1 MPDIFNSAHH
11 SSEETEQSNAI
22 SDASH
27 VSENI
32 ETKQDQIPPKKAG
45 RVLEDYSQV
54 MREESVVNNPLA
66 AFISKPTSILFD
78 SQAHAEQ
85 IILVLRKHPITQ
97 VPWVLSAV
105 AAAFLPLLLGYI
117 GFLNF
122 LPPNFQFAGLVIW
135 LMLLSGFVL
144 EKFLQWFFNVYI
156 VTDERIIDVDFVSLI
171 YKNISTAKIEKIE
184 DVTATT
190 GGALQSVVNFG
201 TIKIQTAAEKNEFE
215 FEEVPQP
222 AKVAR
227 LLNELILE
235 EERENLEGRV
245 S

>member
-1 MPDIFNSAHH
+1 MPDIFNA
-11 SSEETEQSNAI
+11 SEHQSPVAEEATGV
-22 SDASH
+22 ASEPL
-27 VSENI
+27 VE
-32 ETKQDQIPPKKAG
+32 KKRNK
-45 RVLEDYSQV
+45 RVLEDYSEV
-54 MREESVVNNPLA
+54 MREESSVNNPLA
-66 AFISKPTSILFD
+66 AFISKPTNILFD
-78 SQAHAEQ
+78 SQTSSEQ

-97 VPWVLSAV
+97 VPWVIGSIIF
-105 AAAFLPLLLGYI
+105 AFLPMLFVSI
-117 GFLNF
+117 GFLSF
-122 LPPNFQFAGLVIW
+122 LPPNFQFAGGVFW
-135 LMLLSGFVL
+135 YMLLTGFIL
-144 EKFLQWFFNVYI
+144 EKSLQWFFNVYI
-156 VTDERIIDVDFVSLI
+156 ITDERIIDVDFVSLI
-171 YKNISTAKIEKIE
+171 YKNISSAKIEKIE

-190 GGALQSVVNFG
+190 GGAIQSVVNFG

>member
-1 MPDIFNSAHH
+1 MPEIFNSSVHQ
-11 SSEETEQSNAI
+11 SVTSEEADGVAVLT
-22 SDASH
+22 
-27 VSENI
+27 SEKKVKKM
-32 ETKQDQIPPKKAG
+32 KQ
-45 RVLEDYSQV
+45 RSLEEYSEV
-54 MREESVVNNPLA
+54 MSGERESNNPLA
-66 AFISKPTSILFD
+66 SFISKPSKISFDAQTS
-78 SQAHAEQ
+78 AEK

-97 VPWVLSAV
+97 IPWIIA
-105 AAAFLPLLLGYI
+105 AITAAFLPMLLSSI
-117 GFLNF
+117 GFLDF
-122 LPPNFQFAGLVIW
+122 LPDRFQFAAAISW
-135 LMLLSGFVL
+135 YMLLIGFML
-144 EKFLQWFFNVYI
+144 EKSLQWFFNVYI
-156 VTDERIIDVDFVSLI
+156 ITDERIIDVDFVSLI
-171 YKNISTAKIEKIE
+171 YKNISSAKIEKIE

-222 AKVAR
+222 SKVAR

>member
-1 MPDIFNSAHH
+1 MSMPDIFNS
-11 SSEETEQSNAI
+11 
-22 SDASH
+22 SDHDQVVEPTVADDTPVESPK
-27 VSENI
+27 EKNK
-32 ETKQDQIPPKKAG
+32 TKRTI
-45 RVLEDYSQV
+45 EDYSQV
-54 MREESVVNNPLA
+54 MREESSINNPLA
-66 AFISKPTSILFD
+66 AFISKPTNILFD
-78 SQAHAEQ
+78 AQTNAEE

-97 VPWVLSAV
+97 IPWVLSAIGV
-105 AAAFLPLLLGYI
+105 AFLPLLLGMI
-117 GFLNF
+117 GFLDF
-122 LPPNFQFAGLVIW
+122 LPPNFQFAGLV
-135 LMLLSGFVL
+135 LCYMLLVGFII

-156 VTDERIIDVDFVSLI
+156 ITDERIIDVDFVSLI
-171 YKNISTAKIEKIE
+171 YKNISSAKIEKIE

-222 AKVAR
+222 AKVSR

-245 S
+245 F